1 MRPMKILVTFL
12 IAALLASAGTAQTIG
27 NIQTP
32 PGYERVSK
40 VAGDFAKTLRDTKLY
55 PPGEILAGD
64 GKTLLCD
71 ENVIGK
77 TAIQPF
83 DNSRDVGVDGIV
95 RLWGQYL
102 WEHGRRGDIAFPL
115 DNGQAARWSD
125 WYEGLRPRKS
135 GGRITFIQQTTPDGS
150 QSNYER
156 YLSFVAEEMGA
167 IALRRETQAI
177 VDDSIAIGDLIV
189 ALRNEKESWVG
200 IVMDLCRNQKGERL
214 LLLGMC
220 GTPSTALY
228 LPRPFSPVQ
237 GVSEWYTLD
246 GAKFEIGAGSKAEL
260 RRIRLNL

>member
-1 MRPMKILVTFL
+1 MKLLFTTLLFAFSL
-12 IAALLASAGTAQTIG
+12 TALGQTIG
-27 NIQTP
+27 DVATP
-32 PGYERVSK
+32 PGYTRVGK
-40 VAGDFAKTLRDTKLY
+40 VAGEFASALRQTKLL
-55 PPGEILAGD
+55 PPGELLSGD
-64 GKTLLCD
+64 GKMMLCD

-77 TAIQPF
+77 TDILPYS
-83 DNSRDVGVDGIV
+83 NSRDVGVDGVV
-95 RLWGQYL
+95 RLWGGYL
-102 WEHGRRGDIAFPL
+102 WNHARRGDIAFPL

-125 WYEGLRPRKS
+125 WFDGLRPKKT
-135 GGRITFIQQTTPDGS
+135 GGRYTFVQQTTPDGS
-150 QSNYER
+150 SGNYEQ

-177 VDDSIAIGDLIV
+177 TDDSIAIGDLIV

-200 IVMDLCRNQKGERL
+200 MVMDICRNQKGERL
-214 LLLGMC
+214 LLLGTC
-220 GTPSTALY
+220 GTPSTVLY

>member
-1 MRPMKILVTFL
+1 MKLL
-12 IAALLASAGTAQTIG
+12 ITTLLLLICFAASFAQSIG
-27 NIQTP
+27 DIPTP
-32 PGYERVSK
+32 PGYTRVSK
-40 VAGDFAKTLRDTKLY
+40 IAGEFATTLRETKLM
-55 PPGEILAGD
+55 PVGEILAGD
-64 GKTLLCD
+64 GTTALCD

-77 TAIQPF
+77 TNIQPYA
-83 DNSRDVGVDGIV
+83 NSRDVGVDGIV
-95 RLWGQYL
+95 RLWGGYL
-102 WEHGRRGDIAFPL
+102 WEHARRGDIAFPL

-125 WYEGLRPRKS
+125 WFDGLRPKKS
-135 GGRITFIQQTTPDGS
+135 GGRYTFVQQTTPNGS
-150 QSNYER
+150 ASNYED

-167 IALRRETQAI
+167 VALRRETQAI

-214 LLLGMC
+214 LLLGTC
-220 GTPSTALY
+220 GTPSTTLY

>member
-1 MRPMKILVTFL
+1 MKLFVTTLCLFLGTGLV
-12 IAALLASAGTAQTIG
+12 SAQTIG
-27 NIQTP
+27 DIETP
-32 PGYERVSK
+32 PGYDRIGK
-40 VAGDFAKTLRDTKLY
+40 ATGAFALALRETKLF
-55 PPGEILAGD
+55 PAGEFIAGD
-64 GKTLLCD
+64 GETLLCE

-77 TAIQPF
+77 TDVKPY

-95 RLWGQYL
+95 RLWGDYL

-115 DNGQAARWSD
+115 DNGQAARWRD
-125 WYEGLRPRKS
+125 WLDGLRPKKS
-135 GGRITFIQQTTPDGS
+135 GGRYTFVQVTTPDGS
-150 QSNYER
+150 KANYER

-189 ALRNEKESWVG
+189 ALRNDKESWVG
-200 IVMDLCRNQKGERL
+200 MVMDLCRNQKGERL
-214 LLLGMC
+214 LLLGTC
-220 GTPSTALY
+220 GTPSTTLY

-237 GVSEWYTLD
+237 GVNEWYTLD